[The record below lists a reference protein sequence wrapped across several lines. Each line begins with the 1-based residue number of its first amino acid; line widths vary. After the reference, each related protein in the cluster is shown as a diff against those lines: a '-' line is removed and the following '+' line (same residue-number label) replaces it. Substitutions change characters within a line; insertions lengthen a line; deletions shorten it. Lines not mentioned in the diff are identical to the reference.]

1 MGLFRFVDFS
11 PGLGQLYLF
20 KTAIKLGN
28 VVLEHEPHCYSWD
41 YKIMAVTLS
50 LLQCLQ
56 GH

>member
-20 KTAIKLGN
+20 KTAIKLGK